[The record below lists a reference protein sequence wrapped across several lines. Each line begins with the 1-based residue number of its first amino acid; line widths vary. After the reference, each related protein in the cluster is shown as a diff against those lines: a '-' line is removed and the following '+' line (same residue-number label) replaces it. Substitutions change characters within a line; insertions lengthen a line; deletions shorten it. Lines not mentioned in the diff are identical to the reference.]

1 MIVVLH
7 QGKVLD
13 NKLFLTPERA
23 RNYVAMNYPRDWEK
37 TESFMSF
44 YKPLLEKNGAFDIM
58 KCKQHGS
65 TFLFVYLEDHEDG
78 LNSTT

>member
-23 RNYVAMNYPRDWEK
+23 RNYVAMNYPRKWEK
-37 TESFMSF
+37 TEGFMSF
-44 YKPLLEKNGAFDIM
+44 YKPLLEKNRAFDIM
-58 KCKQHGS
+58 KCKQHGT
-65 TFLFVYLEDHEDG
+65 TFLFVKLEDYEG
-78 LNSTT
+78 

>member
-13 NKLFLTPERA
+13 NKLFLTHERA

-44 YKPLLEKNGAFDIM
+44 YKPLLEKNGAFDLM
-58 KCKQHGS
+58 KCKRHGS
-65 TFLFVYLEDHEDG
+65 TFVFVQLEEYE
-78 LNSTT
+78 NEPNTIA